1 MVQGQPLPGPTAL
14 GTNRS
19 TPQDGDMTFSGQEP
33 SRMPTHGNDGLE
45 VLDEATSWELLRSQV
60 IGRFGANRPEQG
72 PLVVPVNYAVE
83 ADGEIVVRS
92 GPGSKFDLASRSVV
106 TLEVDEIDPVH
117 HTGWSVVIEGL
128 ARVDY
133 EDEAHADIDTWAPG
147 WKPYVIRIRPT
158 QISGRRI
165 RLHTPDTDS
174 RGYR

>member
-1 MVQGQPLPGPTAL
+1 
-14 GTNRS
+14 
-19 TPQDGDMTFSGQEP
+19 MTFSEQEP
-33 SRMPTHGNDGLE
+33 SLMPTHGNDGLE

-60 IGRFGANRPEQG
+60 IGRFGANRPDRG

-92 GPGSKFDLASRSVV
+92 GAGSKLDLASRSVV
-106 TLEVDEIDPVH
+106 TLEVDVIDPVH

-128 ARVDY
+128 ARVDH
-133 EDEAHADIDTWAPG
+133 EDGAETDLETWAPG

-165 RLHTPDTDS
+165 HLHTPDTDP